1 MRARAGDR
9 IVLAARRTG
18 QPTRDGWVVEA
29 RGPDDGPPFVVERSD
44 GHTGLVYPGPG
55 AVLRVTGRDD
65 IPVEPVTGAP
75 AGRTPQVREWAV
87 RLTIFESEDGTSATA
102 VLLAD
107 APARLS
113 ATGESHRSQDD
124 EPVREIGDEVAVAR
138 ALRHLADTLM
148 TDVEDEI
155 AERTGEDP
163 HVRRT

>member
-1 MRARAGDR
+1 MRARPGDR
-9 IVLAARRTG
+9 IVLAARHTG

-29 RGPDDGPPFVVERSD
+29 RGPDDGPPFVVEWSD
-44 GHTGLVYPGPG
+44 GRTGLVYRGPG

-75 AGRTPQVREWAV
+75 AGRTARVHEWAV
-87 RLTIFESEDGTSATA
+87 RIAIFGSQDDTGATA

-113 ATGESHRSQDD
+113 ATGVSHRSPDD
-124 EPVREIGDEVAVAR
+124 EPMPQIGDAVAVAR

-148 TDVEDEI
+148 AAAEDGI
-155 AERTGEDP
+155 AGRTGTDP
-163 HVRRT
+163 HVSRT